1 MDLILQA
8 LPVFLLTF
16 CRISAFFVVA
26 PVFSSR
32 NVPNSFKIGLSV
44 FISLIV
50 YLSYGI
56 GQTVPTDLQYILFI
70 IREVLVG
77 LILGYTASLFFAVVN
92 TAGGFIDMQIGF
104 GIANV
109 IDPLSGLS
117 APIMGG
123 FKYAVAVLLFLTM
136 NGHHYLIH
144 AIFTSYEWVP
154 LSNALFNSI
163 YEGSISTFLLT
174 TFTNTFVLAFQIAA
188 PIVVALFLTDV
199 GLGFLARTAPQ
210 FNVFVIGIPLKIIVG
225 LAILL
230 IVIPGLAYLFQQ
242 LFATMFSSMDDLL
255 KIIQH
260 SGTAA

>member
-1 MDLILQA
+1 
-8 LPVFLLTF
+8 
-16 CRISAFFVVA
+16 
-26 PVFSSR
+26 
-32 NVPNSFKIGLSV
+32 
-44 FISLIV
+44 V
-50 YLSYGI
+50 YLSYGVS
-56 GQTVPTDLQYILFI
+56 QTVPFDMQYILFV

-77 LILGYTASLFFAVVN
+77 LVLGYTATLFFAVVN
-92 TAGGFIDMQIGF
+92 TAAGFIDMQIGF

-109 IDPLSGLS
+109 IDPLSGQS

-136 NGHHYLIH
+136 NGHHHMLN

-154 LSNALFNSI
+154 LSNSLFNHI

-174 TFTNTFVLAFQIAA
+174 TFTNTFVLAFQLAA

-242 LFATMFSSMDDLL
+242 LFATMFSSMDELL
-255 KIIQH
+255 KIIQR
-260 SGTAA
+260 SGAAT